1 MVLFLLYLIRVVF
14 YPHKYPHS
22 PERDVTIYERD
33 ATYKNKRAVA
43 IKTTFPERSPAR
55 KKVLQEMNWM
65 KIP

>member
-22 PERDVTIYERD
+22 PERD

-43 IKTTFPERSPAR
+43 IIIKTTFPERSPAR
-55 KKVLQEMNWM
+55 KKVLQENELDEDSL
-65 KIP
+65 K